1 MTMKNYIQKA
11 AGYYLIKPLP
21 DNWDELNM
29 SEQDQ
34 FIQDNLWEPFQIAGW
49 CTYEFWE
56 CIEDLA
62 KGFEE
67 AYWEGADAAVD
78 LIKARINPPSE
89 PI

>member
-1 MTMKNYIQKA
+1 MKNSIQKA

-34 FIQDNLWEPFQIAGW
+34 FIQDNLWEPFQIALW
-49 CTYEFWE
+49 RTSEIWE

-67 AYWEGADAAVD
+67 AYQEGADAALD
-78 LIKARINPPSE
+78 LVKARITPPTE